1 MVQYSKEASSPP
13 AGGKRSTM
21 LSKYSPSTIVRF
33 LPSFNVNKME
43 QIQTTPK
50 VDIEALAKQ
59 ITELKTE
66 FSKLH
71 LRKKQRREYKR
82 SINLLIKKYND
93 TVKFKAFQPL

>member
-1 MVQYSKEASSPP
+1 
-13 AGGKRSTM
+13 
-21 LSKYSPSTIVRF
+21 
-33 LPSFNVNKME
+33 ME
-43 QIQTTPK
+43 QTQTKPK

-59 ITELKTE
+59 ITELKAE